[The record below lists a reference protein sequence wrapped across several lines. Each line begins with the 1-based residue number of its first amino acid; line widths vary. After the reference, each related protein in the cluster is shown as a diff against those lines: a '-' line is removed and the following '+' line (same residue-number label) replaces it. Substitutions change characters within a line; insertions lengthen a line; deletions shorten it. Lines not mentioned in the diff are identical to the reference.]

1 MMKESLFMGKVTASM
16 THEIKNVLAI
26 IRESAGLA
34 QDLLTAAKESDFP
47 HKEKLF
53 GIMGKIDKQIER
65 GADIVSRLNAFAH
78 APDRETSHE
87 DLNTVLDQM
96 VHLSHKLGRS
106 NGVSFIGERSAD
118 AIMLDGNPMKTRT
131 IIYQVLEFL
140 APLIGKGAEIR
151 LRPLKNSK
159 GSPGIEIS
167 IKAAGSVD
175 YSAEKIL
182 GSPGWDSLCNEF
194 KSENVSIGLSEGK
207 NSLLIRFG

>member
-34 QDLLTAAKESDFP
+34 QDLLTVAKESDFP

-53 GIMGKIDKQIER
+53 GIMGKIDNQIER

-78 APDRETSHE
+78 APDLETSHE

-96 VHLSHKLGRS
+96 VHLSNKLGRT
-106 NGVSFIGERSAD
+106 NGVSFIGERSDD
-118 AIMLDGNPMKTRT
+118 AIMLDGNPMKTRM

-151 LRPLKNSK
+151 LKPMKNSN
-159 GSPGIEIS
+159 GSAAIEIF
-167 IKAAGSVD
+167 IKAAGSVE
-175 YSAEKIL
+175 YSIENIV
-182 GSPGWDSLCNEF
+182 GNTGWDSMGAEL
-194 KSENVSIGLSEGK
+194 KSENVSIGLSTGK

>member
-1 MMKESLFMGKVTASM
+1 MKESLFMGKVTASM

-34 QDLLTAAKESDFP
+34 QDILTVAKESDFP

-53 GIMGKIDKQIER
+53 GIMGKIDNQIER

-106 NGVSFIGERSAD
+106 NGVSFIGERSDD
-118 AIMLDGNPMKTRT
+118 AIMLDGNPMKTRM
-131 IIYQVLEFL
+131 IIYQALEFL

-151 LRPLKNSK
+151 LKPMKNPN
-159 GSPGIEIS
+159 GSAAIEIF
-167 IKAAGSVD
+167 IKAAGSVE
-175 YSAEKIL
+175 YSIEKIV
-182 GSPGWDSLCNEF
+182 GCPGWDSMGDELE
-194 KSENVSIGLSEGK
+194 SENASMGLSEGK
-207 NSLLIRFG
+207 NSLLIRFE